1 MAATPDQGARALR
14 IAVLADRPAD
24 IERLAVSYQ
33 WAQLIHLEAYAQVIW
48 GAQAW
53 AAAATTEGRR
63 ELDAMI
69 VFDESSLLIDE
80 RIRALPDELE
90 TLLVFVTHD
99 FWAHPLHVAQF
110 LVPRR
115 RRVLMVLRHHSSQA
129 LFARIAPEIEQ
140 VYQRPGV
147 ETSIFHPR
155 GEKQFDVLLSGSET
169 PDYPIRQK
177 VNRVVREHA
186 DRLGWNLL
194 DLTAV
199 GLISNPRS
207 DQLAYAPALAAA
219 KVSPTGTNRGALGPA
234 RLVLQY
240 FDQSPVRP
248 RIEESSALLSPEHLD
263 FYGVGRPDLMVQ
275 ELATGGITPRYLESF
290 ASGTFLIGDIPPE
303 DPQEF
308 YRPFMGVVTLE
319 TPDEGIAALV
329 DQWVRDD
336 AARED
341 VCARALA
348 AVEDGETSRQRA
360 AELAELIHA
369 RV

>member
-1 MAATPDQGARALR
+1 MAETSDPGVRMLR
-14 IAVLADRPAD
+14 VAVLADRPAD
-24 IERLAVSYQ
+24 ISRLAVSYQ
-33 WAQLIHLEAYAQVIW
+33 WAQLIHLEAYAEVIW
-48 GAQAW
+48 GPPAFGLV
-53 AAAATTEGRR
+53 ATPEGRR
-63 ELDAMI
+63 TLDAII
-69 VFDESSLLIDE
+69 VFDESSLLGDE
-80 RIRALPDELE
+80 RIRALPHELD
-90 TLLVFVTHD
+90 TLLVFITHD

-110 LVPRR
+110 LLPR

-155 GEKQFDVLLSGSET
+155 GEKQYDVLLSGSET

-186 DRLGWNLL
+186 GRRGWSLL
-194 DLTAV
+194 DLTAI

-219 KVSPTGTNRGALGPA
+219 RVSPTGTNRGGLRPA

-240 FDQSPVRP
+240 FDQSPGRA
-248 RIEESSALLSPEHLD
+248 RLEESSALLSAEHLD
-263 FYGVGRPDLMVQ
+263 FYGVARPDLMVQ
-275 ELATGGITPRYLESF
+275 EIATGGITPRYLESF
-290 ASGTFLIGDIPPE
+290 ASGTFLIGDLPAE
-303 DPQEF
+303 DDQDL
-308 YRPFMGVVTLE
+308 YRPYMGVVSLD
-319 TPDEGIAALV
+319 TPDEAVADMV
-329 DQWVRDD
+329 DRWVRDD
-336 AARED
+336 ARRED

-348 AVEDGETSRQRA
+348 AVEAGETSRQRA

-369 RV
+369 RS